1 MADNRILAIEIVRLI
16 PSKGMAIVS
25 FREKRRVSSLKGNVL
40 KGGLSRG
47 WKFSSKNYIT
57 RYRDPEISRDGIQLR
72 FYRCDK
78 AAKLLL
84 FFPGKEESRD
94 TISAGEK
101 ILSNTVRPF
110 FSRGWNG
117 GGSVP
122 LELRP
127 SSSRDLVENGR
138 KKDLLFQR
146 ISGKRDPWIL
156 SYLVLFMDKIL
167 MRVFDFEFCKRKKF
181 VDQIRKDKKLG
192 WEFC

>member
-167 MRVFDFEFCKRKKF
+167 MRVFDFEFCKRKKKC
-181 VDQIRKDKKLG
+181 RLN
-192 WEFC
+192 

>member
-110 FSRGWNG
+110 SSQGWNG
-117 GGSVP
+117 GGATPFHSSCGRVHR
-122 LELRP
+122 ETSLRTG
-127 SSSRDLVENGR
+127 GR
-138 KKDLLFQR
+138 R
-146 ISGKRDPWIL
+146 ISCSNGFQGNAILGFWATWFYLWIR
-156 SYLVLFMDKIL
+156 Y
-167 MRVFDFEFCKRKKF
+167 
-181 VDQIRKDKKLG
+181 
-192 WEFC
+192 